1 MRIMLAMLMLVAV
14 GACARKAE
22 VRTAPEA
29 VSSGVSIHMT
39 NNLNQPVNVYVTTG
53 GTDLFVAQ
61 VPANTTQ
68 HLPVQGVAAGSTV
81 TLKAVTLDN
90 SQTYR
95 KDNVI
100 MNGMYAWQ
108 VP

>member
-1 MRIMLAMLMLVAV
+1 MRTMLATLLLVAV
-14 GACARKAE
+14 AACSRQVQ
-22 VRTAPEA
+22 VRTASQPATSE
-29 VSSGVSIHMT
+29 VSIHMT

-53 GTDLFVAQ
+53 GTDLFIAQ
-61 VPANTTQ
+61 VAANTTQ

-81 TLKAVTLDN
+81 TLKAVTADN

-100 MNGMYAWQ
+100 LNGMYAWQ